1 MINTWVNTITKP
13 KETFAAEKGNAS
25 MGKAA
30 VNYIIAGV
38 ISGVIA
44 FLATLIGLSQTG
56 SATTTAIGAGLGA
69 LGIIVSPIVTL
80 IGAFIGVGII
90 WIFAKILGGKGT
102 YTQLFFLVSLFAIPM
117 AVIGLVI
124 VIPAVGSILGLLVGL
139 YTLYLW
145 VIAVQSSQ
153 ELSTGRAVAA
163 VLIPVILI
171 AIIIAILAV
180 IGLMALGTAMGG
192 LPGYT
197 G

>member
-145 VIAVQSSQ
+145 VMAVQSSQ

-163 VLIPVILI
+163 VLIPIILI
-171 AIIIAILAV
+171 GIIIAILAV

>member
-163 VLIPVILI
+163 VLIPIILI
-171 AIIIAILAV
+171 GIIIAILAV

-192 LPGYT
+192 LPGLT